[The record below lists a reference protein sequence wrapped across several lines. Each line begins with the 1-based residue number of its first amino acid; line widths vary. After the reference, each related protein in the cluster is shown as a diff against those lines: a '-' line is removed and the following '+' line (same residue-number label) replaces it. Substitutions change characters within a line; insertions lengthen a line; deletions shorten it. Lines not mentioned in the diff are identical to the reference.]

1 MKITLKKINELK
13 KYKNNPRNNGNAIGE
28 VAKSIRE
35 YGFKVPIVIDKN
47 DVIVCGHTRYEACK
61 LLGIKEVPCIVAS
74 DLNEEQVKAFRLADN
89 KVSEFSQWDYN
100 KLKEELEKVDM
111 SLFDFNMELDISD
124 DDFIL
129 DDNKEK
135 NKKEKWF
142 ICPECGERF
151 R

>member
-13 KYKNNPRNNGNAIGE
+13 KYKNNPRNNENAIGE
-28 VAKSIRE
+28 VAKSIKE

-135 NKKEKWF
+135 DKKEKWF